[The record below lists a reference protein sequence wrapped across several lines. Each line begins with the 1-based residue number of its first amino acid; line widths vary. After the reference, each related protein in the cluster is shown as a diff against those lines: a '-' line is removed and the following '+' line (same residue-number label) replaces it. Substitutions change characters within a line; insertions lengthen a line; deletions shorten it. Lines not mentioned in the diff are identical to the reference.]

1 MAGLHPVFYRPG
13 TNGETEVTI
22 SKERIGAIFFLVLS
36 ILYGYMAGEIKLYPG
51 DELDPMTARTLPYVL
66 AGLGIVFSIVLLATG
81 KQGDR
86 GVDIRGLDWKPV
98 IALMLLSLF
107 YGFALDWLGFLVST
121 TFFLMAGFY
130 ILGEKRPKILLL
142 VAVPFVFIFWF
153 GLTQMLDIY
162 LAPGR
167 IFGGA

>member
-1 MAGLHPVFYRPG
+1 MTL
-13 TNGETEVTI
+13 T
-22 SKERIGAIFFLVLS
+22 KERIGALFFLVLS
-36 ILYGYMAGEIKLYPG
+36 LAYGYLAYQIKLYPG
-51 DELDPMTARTLPYVL
+51 DELEAMTARTLPIVL
-66 AGLGIVFSIVLLATG
+66 SGLGILFSLVLIATANQKDQG
-81 KQGDR
+81 KN
-86 GVDIRGLDWKPV
+86 IAGLDWKPV
-98 IALMLLSLF
+98 ILLMLLSLV
-107 YGFALDWLGFLVST
+107 YGFALDWLGFLIST
-121 TFFLMAGFY
+121 TLFLIAGFW

>member
-1 MAGLHPVFYRPG
+1 M
-13 TNGETEVTI
+13 TI

-121 TFFLMAGFY
+121 TFFLMAGF
-130 ILGEKRPKILLL
+130 
-142 VAVPFVFIFWF
+142 
-153 GLTQMLDIY
+153 
-162 LAPGR
+162 
-167 IFGGA
+167 